1 MTIAVDWTLSIKPN
15 IQDCAPSVSGCQFVP
30 IAEQRL
36 IITLYILMN
45 FPIHIA
51 TISMGL
57 PIVHF
62 QGGQVEFSEF

>member
-1 MTIAVDWTLSIKPN
+1 
-15 IQDCAPSVSGCQFVP
+15 
-30 IAEQRL
+30 
-36 IITLYILMN
+36 MN

-62 QGGQVEFSEF
+62 QGGQVEFSEFWCISVPEGGLNLSK